1 MQKIEIIQHTADKGI
16 LVQGDTLE
24 ELFKAALEGM
34 ARIQKAEPATRADE
48 LSKTIQISAPDRT
61 ALLIDFLSE
70 IHTLSDIHNAVF
82 YHINFK
88 KLSENTLEAQ
98 INGRNVTE
106 FDEDIKAVTHS
117 QADIQTN
124 DEGLLETIIVFD
136 I

>member
-24 ELFKAALEGM
+24 ELFKAALKGM
-34 ARIQKAEPATRADE
+34 ARIQKEEPAARADE
-48 LSKTIQISAPDRT
+48 LSTTIQISAPDRT

-70 IHTLSDIHNAVF
+70 VHTLSDIHNTVF
-82 YHINFK
+82 YYTDFK
-88 KLSENTLEAQ
+88 KISETNLEAQ
-98 INGRNVTE
+98 INGQNVSK

-124 DEGLLETIIVFD
+124 DEGLLETIVVFD